1 MKRTGSVAAIVSFLL
16 VLFAHGSALAENP
29 IGASQKPGGDYKIG
43 PEDVLEI
50 SVWKEK
56 DLQLQEVLV
65 RPDGWITFP
74 LVGNV
79 KAQGRT
85 AQQIHDEI
93 TARLR
98 KYIPN
103 PVVTVSVKKVAGY
116 KVFVIGKVNKPGEYV
131 VGRYVDVLQ
140 ALTLAGG
147 LTPFADESN
156 IRILRKNAKTNK
168 DEVLRF
174 NYDDIKKGRRL
185 GQNITL
191 QSGDTVVVP

>member
-1 MKRTGSVAAIVSFLL
+1 MKRTGSAAAAVSVLL
-16 VLFAHGSALAENP
+16 MLFVHNAALAENP
-29 IGASQKPGGDYKIG
+29 IGAGHRAGGDYKIG

-79 KAQGRT
+79 KAEGRT
-85 AQQIHDEI
+85 AQEIHDEI
-93 TARLR
+93 TARLQ

-131 VGRYVDVLQ
+131 IGRYVDVLQ

-147 LTPFADESN
+147 LTPFADESD
-156 IRILRKNAKTNK
+156 IRIVRKNQTTNK
-168 DEVLRF
+168 DQVLRF
-174 NYDDIKKGRRL
+174 NYDDIKKGRHL
-185 GQNITL
+185 EQNITL
-191 QSGDTVVVP
+191 QSGDTIVVP